1 MFLEK
6 IAPDL
11 TSCELLGLPKSEIRA
26 DIDQI
31 YRMFELERTIRF
43 FGQYHWEAETIES
56 EVKPGQLAL
65 ENVAAHTFQV
75 ASSVQLLA
83 PHFQNLTRAKAIEL
97 ALLHDQ
103 LEIYTGD
110 KDPVGE
116 DGQGLDTHAF
126 NQTKRTQ
133 KLSEEQAALRQITS
147 SMRASMRAP
156 YRALMEEVLYEKTV
170 EAHFVKAVDKLQA
183 LAFVRLKKD
192 GKFTPEHIAFTIR
205 YSRLGVESFPEL
217 HNHFLMI
224 FSDLMG
230 DISKNNQTNMPSFC
244 VAVNRILAGD
254 GSVANRSSKR
264 IALIGKSGSGKST
277 VASLLQLYCGTT
289 RISTGAVCR
298 RISMQLFGNEFKSS
312 TQSIDDA
319 LTQIDPSVFLN
330 AALLNVGD
338 DCSICIDSLRFQ
350 SDLVLARERKLIT
363 IRIVAPDELRFSRLE
378 RRGQVFDPRTDGIHR
393 SETELDE
400 AEVDFTIENMG
411 DIAALERAVHAICLT
426 HP

>member
-1 MFLEK
+1 MFLETLT
-6 IAPDL
+6 PDL
-11 TSCELLGLPKSEIRA
+11 TSSEVLGLPKAEIRA

-43 FGQYHWEAETIES
+43 FGQNHWEAETNEA
-56 EVKPGQLAL
+56 EVEPGELAL

-83 PHFQNLTRAKAIEL
+83 PHFQNLSKAKAIEL

-110 KDPVGE
+110 KDPVGD
-116 DGQGLDTHAF
+116 DGQGRNTHAF
-126 NQTKRTQ
+126 SQAMRDR
-133 KLSEEQAALRQITS
+133 KLAEEQAALEQITS
-147 SMRASMRAP
+147 SLRASMRDP
-156 YRALMEEVLYEKTV
+156 YRALMEEVLYEQTV

-205 YSRLGVESFPEL
+205 YSRLGVEKFPEL
-217 HNHFLMI
+217 HNYFVML
-224 FSDLMG
+224 FSDLMK
-230 DISKNNQTNMPSFC
+230 DISKKGQCDMPSFC
-244 VAVNRILAGD
+244 AAVNRILVGGDAGT
-254 GSVANRSSKR
+254 SRSPKR

-277 VASLLQLYCGTT
+277 VASLLQLHCGTI

-298 RISMQLFGNEFKSS
+298 KISMQLFGNEFKSS

-330 AALLNVGD
+330 AALLNVSD
-338 DCSICIDSLRFQ
+338 DSSICIDSLRFE
-350 SDLVLARERKLIT
+350 SDLEIARERKLI
-363 IRIVAPDELRFSRLE
+363 RIKVVAPDDLRFSRLKK
-378 RRGQVFDPRTDGIHR
+378 RGQVFDPRTDGMHR
-393 SETELDE
+393 SETDLDE
-400 AEVDFTIENMG
+400 ADVDFTIENMG

-426 HP
+426 QP